1 MLAEKQTESCKTW
14 DPSSQSSLW
23 SRQDKKSNHWQPG
36 KEMFM
41 EVAEQSGKTAPE
53 MSPLT

>member
-1 MLAEKQTESCKTW
+1 M
-14 DPSSQSSLW
+14 SQIGAVCEAD
-23 SRQDKKSNHWQPG
+23 RIKKKNHWQPG

-41 EVAEQSGKTAPE
+41 EVAEQSGKTAPK